1 VVEPAGSVI
10 VQWTRHVSAGDW
22 ITDDSSKSYFIELAP
37 SVRQSVLDEVAAIIA
52 SRFPDGQMT
61 VPYITTLLL
70 ARKAG

>member
-1 VVEPAGSVI
+1 
-10 VQWTRHVSAGDW
+10 VSAADW
-22 ITDDSSKSYFIELAP
+22 ITDDRSKSYFIELAP
-37 SVRQSVLDEVAAIIA
+37 SARQSVLDEVAAIIA

>member
-1 VVEPAGSVI
+1 M
-10 VQWTRHVSAGDW
+10 QWTRYVSVADW
-22 ITDDSSKSYFIELAP
+22 ITDDRSKSYFIELEPEA
-37 SVRQSVLDEVAAIIA
+37 RQSVLDEVAVIIA